1 MEAAK
6 PLPAAPPAIPIGLP
20 SDLARR
26 RPDVREAEARLH
38 AAVARVGEAK
48 AQLYPTFTLG
58 GPFGFQSQGLE
69 KLTDWASRFYTL
81 GPTVS
86 VPIFEGG
93 RLRASVK
100 LQDAQAREAA
110 LAYRG
115 AVLSAMH
122 DVEGALA
129 AYAADNAARTTL
141 ERTVERNREARD
153 FAHDRYQSGLGSFI
167 DVLDAERSLLQNE
180 LALAQSSQAAAIDLA
195 ALYKALGGGWP
206 S

>member
-1 MEAAK
+1 LRAELETAK

-20 SDLARR
+20 ADLARR

-48 AQLYPTFTLG
+48 AQLYPSFTLS

-69 KLTDWASRFYTL
+69 SRSDWASRLYTL
-81 GPTVS
+81 GPSVS

-110 LAYRG
+110 LAYRS
-115 AVLSAMH
+115 AVLSALH
-122 DVEGALA
+122 EVEGALA
-129 AYAADNAARTTL
+129 ACAADKAARTTL

-153 FAHDRYQSGLGSFI
+153 LAHDR
-167 DVLDAERSLLQNE
+167 
-180 LALAQSSQAAAIDLA
+180 
-195 ALYKALGGGWP
+195 
-206 S
+206 